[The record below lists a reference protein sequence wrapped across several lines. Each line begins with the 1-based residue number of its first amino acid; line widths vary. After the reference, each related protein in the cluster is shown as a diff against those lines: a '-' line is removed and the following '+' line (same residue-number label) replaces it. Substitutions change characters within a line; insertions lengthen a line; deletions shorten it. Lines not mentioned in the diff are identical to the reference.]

1 MALRQIVKE
10 GDDVLNKKCRDVV
23 KFDDRLAMLLEDMTE
38 TLRQSGGVGL
48 AAPQVGILRR
58 VVVIEIDPEEGVIE
72 LINPEIIETHGTQV
86 GLEGCLSLPG
96 KWGIAERPYIVTVKA
111 QDRNGKEFTITGEE
125 LLARAF
131 CHELDHLDG
140 ILYDSKVRR
149 MLTAD
154 EISKYNDG
162 ELDLS
167 DECYIEDDNGERIY
181 PEYHEDEE

>member
-23 KFDDRLAMLLEDMTE
+23 KFDDRLAMLLDDMTE
-38 TLRQSGGVGL
+38 TLRNSGGVGL

-58 VVVIEIDPEEGVIE
+58 VVVIEIDPEQGTLE
-72 LINPEIIETHGTQV
+72 LINPEIIETHGVQV

-96 KWGIAERPYIVTVKA
+96 KWGIAERPYKVTVRA
-111 QDRNGKEFTITGEE
+111 QDRNGNEFTVTGEE

-131 CHELDHLDG
+131 CHELDHLNG

-149 MLTAD
+149 MLTSE
-154 EISKYNDG
+154 EIARYNDG
-162 ELDLS
+162 ELDIS
-167 DECYIEDDNGERIY
+167 DECYIEDDEGNRIV
-181 PEYHEDEE
+181 PETKE